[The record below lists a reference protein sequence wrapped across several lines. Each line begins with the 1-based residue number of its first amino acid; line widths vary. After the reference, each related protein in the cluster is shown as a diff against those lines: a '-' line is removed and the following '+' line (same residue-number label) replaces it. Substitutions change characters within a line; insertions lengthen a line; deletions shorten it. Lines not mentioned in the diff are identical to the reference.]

1 MEKRIGIINIVV
13 YDLTA
18 AKEVN
23 SLLSSY
29 SEYILSRNG
38 LPLRDK
44 GIHIINI
51 VAESSQDIINSLTGK
66 LGRILN
72 VEVKCLLTKIR
83 LENN

>member
-13 YDLTA
+13 YELTM

-23 SLLSSY
+23 TLLSSY
-29 SEYILSRNG
+29 SEYILSRCG

-51 VAESSQDIINSLTGK
+51 IIESTADNINSLTGK
-66 LGRILN
+66 LGKLQD
-72 VEVKCLLTKIR
+72 VEVKCLLTKIKI
-83 LENN
+83 